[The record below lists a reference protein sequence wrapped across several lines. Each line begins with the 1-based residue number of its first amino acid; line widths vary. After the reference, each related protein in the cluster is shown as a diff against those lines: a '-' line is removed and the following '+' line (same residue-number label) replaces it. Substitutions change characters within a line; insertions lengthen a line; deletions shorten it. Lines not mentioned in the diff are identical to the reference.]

1 MVACYSTLK
10 KASPQA
16 GLIVMGDLSIQG
28 NIKPVRTLNEPLQV
42 AMDNGAR
49 KVLVPIEN
57 KRQFLEVS
65 ADVVE
70 KIDPAFYGDVRTALA
85 KALNLV

>member
-1 MVACYSTLK
+1 M
-10 KASPQA
+10 
-16 GLIVMGDLSIQG
+16 
-28 NIKPVRTLNEPLQV
+28 RTLNEPLQV
-42 AMDNGAR
+42 EMDNGAR